1 MNSEYLV
8 EKIGAVKNEMSHI
21 WGGVFVTGGGSI
33 TLATTGLNALKWTFI
48 ILGVLL
54 TILFINAYIT
64 KRIELMSFLKELK
77 EDN

>member
-1 MNSEYLV
+1 MDNDYLV
-8 EKIGAVKNEMSHI
+8 EKIGAIKNEMSHI

-33 TLATTGLNALKWTFI
+33 TLATTGLNPLKWTFI

-64 KRIELMSFLKELK
+64 KRIELMSSLKELK